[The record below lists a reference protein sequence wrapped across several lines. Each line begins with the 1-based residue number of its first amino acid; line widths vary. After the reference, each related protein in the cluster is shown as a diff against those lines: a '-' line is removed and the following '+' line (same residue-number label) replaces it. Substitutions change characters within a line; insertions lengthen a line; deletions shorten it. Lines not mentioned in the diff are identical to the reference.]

1 MGCDHAAGTPPCD
14 ERGRA
19 HHPGRFARMSVD
31 DITLSYKPDESHD
44 PCDVAEVRF
53 AAAGERRQPD
63 VGMGAQLV
71 PQKRIRRTR
80 DGEVEVL
87 RTEFLDNVKNMARNP
102 GDGWLGDE
110 EQAGHGASCPERIR
124 EPRHVPVSLN
134 SAAPPLRPG

>member
-1 MGCDHAAGTPPCD
+1 
-14 ERGRA
+14 
-19 HHPGRFARMSVD
+19 MSVD

-87 RTEFLDNVKNMARNP
+87 CNEFLDNVKDVTRNP
-102 GDGWLGDE
+102 GDGWLCHE
-110 EQAGHGASCPERIR
+110 EQAGHIANRRQRIR
-124 EPRHVPVSLN
+124 
-134 SAAPPLRPG
+134 